1 VNIEKNS
8 NQGLWKLVLTGASG
22 TLALKIISL
31 SLGFLI
37 NVILARLLG
46 VKDFGAY
53 AFSLSWAGLLGV
65 PAVMGL
71 DNFLVRKISIYH
83 NQREWS
89 LMRGA
94 LNWANKNSCISSFSL
109 GGLAFLGALILRNQ
123 MEPAVFETFCI
134 AMLLLP
140 LTASARIRQAVLQ
153 GLNKITLGQ
162 MPEQIIFP
170 VLFIIGLAIGFIRA
184 ESFSPQTIMGLRVLA
199 IGIVFLFGIFLLKKV
214 LPENVRFSTPQ
225 FKTTEWFQIATPMMW
240 MSGAHVINS
249 YCDSIMLGAFR
260 GSIEV
265 GLYTVAVSG
274 AYLVVLILAGVNT
287 SLSPIVAALY
297 SKNNMGKLQEIIEKS
312 ARWTFLSGL
321 IIGILLVTFGY
332 WFLLVFGKDFTQA
345 KSALNILV
353 IGNMFMSFMG
363 TLPVALVMTQKEQ
376 IAMKCFVTGAALN
389 IVLNALFIP
398 EWGMEGAALATAT
411 SITIC
416 YMFLTWFV
424 YKDLKIQALPFIH
437 FRKRDQLKKNS

>member
-1 VNIEKNS
+1 MDIEKNS

-22 TLALKIISL
+22 SLALRIISL

-46 VKDFGAY
+46 VENFGAY
-53 AFSLSWAGLLGV
+53 AFSLAWAGLLGV

-71 DNFLVRKISIYH
+71 DSFLVRKISIYH
-83 NQREWS
+83 TQREWS

-94 LNWANKNSCISSFSL
+94 LSWAKKISWVSSFSL
-109 GGLAFLGALILRNQ
+109 VGIAILGALISRGQ

-134 AMLLLP
+134 AMLLIP
-140 LTASARIRQAVLQ
+140 LTTSARIRQSVSQ

-170 VLFIIGLAIGFIRA
+170 VLFIALSASIWLFSA
-184 ESFSPQTIMGLRVLA
+184 ESFSPQTVMSLRLLA
-199 IGIVFLFGIFLLKKV
+199 MGIVFFFGIFLLRKV
-214 LPENVRFSTPQ
+214 LPENIKSATPQ
-225 FKTTEWFQIATPMMW
+225 FKTTEWFKIAVPMMW

-260 GSIEV
+260 GSTEV
-265 GLYTVAVSG
+265 GLYTIATSG
-274 AYLVVLILAGVNT
+274 AFLVVLILAGVNT

-297 SKNNMGKLQEIIEKS
+297 SKNNLKKLQEVVEKS
-312 ARWTFLSGL
+312 ARWAFLSGL
-321 IIGILLVTFGY
+321 IVGILLVIFGY
-332 WFLLVFGKDFTQA
+332 WFLLVFGIEFTQA

-353 IGNMFMSFMG
+353 IGNIFMSCMG
-363 TLPVALVMTQKEQ
+363 TVAVVLVMTGKER
-376 IAMKCFVTGAALN
+376 IAMKCFGAGAALN

-398 EWGMEGAALATAT
+398 QWGMEGAALATAT
-411 SITIC
+411 SITVC
-416 YMFLTWFV
+416 YMFLTWFA
-424 YKDLKIQALPFIH
+424 YRELKIQTLPFLR
-437 FRKRDQLKKNS
+437 FCK

>member
-1 VNIEKNS
+1 MGIENNS
-8 NQGLWKLVLTGASG
+8 NKGLLKRLSNGAAG

-31 SLGFLI
+31 GLGFFI

-53 AFSLSWAGLLGV
+53 AFSLAWAGILGV

-71 DNFLVRKISIYH
+71 DVFLVRKISIYH
-83 NQREWS
+83 TQREWG
-89 LMRGA
+89 LIRGA
-94 LNWANKNSCISSFSL
+94 LIWANKISWFSSFSL
-109 GGLAFLGALILRNQ
+109 VGLTILGILISRSQ

-134 AMLLLP
+134 AILLIP
-140 LTASARIRQAVLQ
+140 ITTSARIRQAILQ
-153 GLNKITLGQ
+153 GLNKIILGQ

-170 VLFIIGLAIGFIRA
+170 ILFIALNSSIWLFSA
-184 ESFSPQTIMGLRVLA
+184 ESFSPQTVMCLRLSAMGIA
-199 IGIVFLFGIFLLKKV
+199 FLFGVFLLRKV
-214 LPENVRFSTPQ
+214 LAENVKSVTPE
-225 FKTTEWFQIATPMMW
+225 FKVTEWFKIAVPMLW

-260 GSIEV
+260 GSAEV
-265 GLYTVAVSG
+265 GLYTVATSG

-297 SKNNMGKLQEIIEKS
+297 SKNNIEKLQEVLQKS

-321 IIGILLVTFGY
+321 IVGILLVIFGY
-332 WFLLVFGKDFTQA
+332 WFLLIFGKDFTQA

-353 IGNMFMSFMG
+353 IGNIFMSFMG

-376 IAMKCFVTGAALN
+376 VAMKCFVAGAALN

-398 EWGMEGAALATAT
+398 QWGMEGAALATAT

-416 YMFLTWFV
+416 YMFLTWAA
-424 YKDLKIQALPFIH
+424 YKELNIHTLPFIR
-437 FRKRDQLKKNS
+437 FSK